1 MPRHRLRLPPHWK
14 TGLGA
19 KFALL
24 VAVILVVT
32 LGINAVVGYRFQTR
46 LFLDNLIAKNAE
58 LGNLFA
64 SISPEPLLSHDYLTL
79 DQYAREVT
87 RHEDIVYATVRAPG
101 GRYLTLHL
109 DAGKP
114 EVAAAIDGSGGRTLT
129 QVMPILTANTDII
142 HFSLPIDFNG
152 ERLGEVLL
160 GVSRNQVDA
169 HAGSELQRQLLISS
183 VIILVLA
190 LLIYVSFRHSA
201 LRPIQRLIRA
211 ANEVA
216 HGHLDQ
222 HLAVR
227 ARDELGQLTTTFNAM
242 AHDLKDNIAEKDRA
256 LTQLQELNRTLEAR
270 VETRT
275 RELGIANLELEHQAL
290 HDALTG
296 LPNRLL
302 IQDRLNQ
309 AIRVAE
315 RDGSCFAVIMMDLDR
330 FKEINDNLG
339 HNVGDHLLKEVG
351 QRLRLAVRAG
361 DTVGRLGG
369 DEFAIIVP
377 RVDCDRVLPVAH
389 NLLHSLAP
397 SFLLEGTNFSI
408 GASLGIA
415 VFPLHGRDSLTLLK
429 RADVAMYV
437 AKQNRAGLY
446 LYDIDQD
453 SNSPNRL
460 ALLSE
465 LKEALEHN
473 TLRLNYQPIVNLTTN
488 RIVGVEALARWPH
501 PSRGLI
507 PQELLISM
515 VEQSDMIQP
524 FTLWVLDTAMA
535 QWHAWQSQEFPLR
548 LSVNLSM
555 RNLRDDNLPNELAAL
570 ISKWGMLDDHLLLEI
585 TESAVMDDPV
595 RAHKILGLLRAMKV
609 HVAIDDFGIGY
620 SSLSH
625 LSKLPV
631 TELKID
637 RAFVR
642 NMDNNPHDV
651 LIVRSTVD
659 LAHNLGLRVVAEGVE
674 SLAVLEMLRELRCDM
689 AQGYYLGYP
698 QSAATLTELLREAR
712 ESEKKGNVR
721 YLGG

>member
-1 MPRHRLRLPPHWK
+1 
-14 TGLGA
+14 
-19 KFALL
+19 
-24 VAVILVVT
+24 
-32 LGINAVVGYRFQTR
+32 
-46 LFLDNLIAKNAE
+46 
-58 LGNLFA
+58 
-64 SISPEPLLSHDYLTL
+64 
-79 DQYAREVT
+79 
-87 RHEDIVYATVRAPG
+87 
-101 GRYLTLHL
+101 
-109 DAGKP
+109 
-114 EVAAAIDGSGGRTLT
+114 
-129 QVMPILTANTDII
+129 
-142 HFSLPIDFNG
+142 
-152 ERLGEVLL
+152 
-160 GVSRNQVDA
+160 
-169 HAGSELQRQLLISS
+169 
-183 VIILVLA
+183 
-190 LLIYVSFRHSA
+190 
-201 LRPIQRLIRA
+201 
-211 ANEVA
+211 
-216 HGHLDQ
+216 
-222 HLAVR
+222 
-227 ARDELGQLTTTFNAM
+227 M

-302 IQDRLNQ
+302 IQDRLDQ
-309 AIRVAE
+309 AIRVADRE
-315 RDGSCFAVIMMDLDR
+315 GSCFAVIMMDLDR

>member
-1 MPRHRLRLPPHWK
+1 MLRDRLRLPPHWR

-24 VAVILVVT
+24 VAMILVAT

-79 DQYAREVT
+79 DHHAREVT

-109 DAGKP
+109 DATKP
-114 EVAAAIDGSGGRTLT
+114 DVAAAIDRSGGRALT
-129 QVMPILTANTDII
+129 QVMPVLTANTDII

-152 ERLGEVLL
+152 EHLGDVLL
-160 GVSRNQVDA
+160 GVSRAQVDA
-169 HAGSELQRQLLISS
+169 HARSELLRQLLTGS

-190 LLIYVSFRHSA
+190 LLIYVIFRHSA
-201 LRPIQRLIRA
+201 LRPIQRLIHA

-216 HGHLDQ
+216 HGQLDQ

-227 ARDELGQLTTTFNAM
+227 SRDELGQLTTTFNAM

-256 LTQLQELNRTLEAR
+256 LTQLQELNRTLEVR
-270 VETRT
+270 VEKRT

-302 IQDRLNQ
+302 IQDRLDQ

-377 RVDCDRVLPVAH
+377 RVDCDRVMPVAH

-446 LYDIDQD
+446 LYDMDQD

-473 TLRLNYQPIVNLTTN
+473 TLRLDYQPIVNLTTN
-488 RIVGVEALARWPH
+488 RIIGVEALARWPH

-515 VEQSDMIQP
+515 VEQSDMIHP

-535 QWHAWQSQEFPLR
+535 QWHAWQSLEFPLR

-555 RNLRDDNLPNELAAL
+555 RNLRNDNLPDELAAL
-570 ISKWGMLDDHLLLEI
+570 IRKWGMRDDHLLLEI

-595 RAHKILGLLRAMKV
+595 HAHKILGQLRAMKV

-674 SLAVLEMLRELRCDM
+674 SLSVLDMLRELRCDM
-689 AQGYYLGYP
+689 AQGYFLGYP
-698 QSAATLTELLREAR
+698 QSAETLTEVLREAR

-721 YLGG
+721 YL